1 MTKKEG
7 SFTKKMKYS
16 KAKKIVYSIVILAM
30 IIGFTLISVFGI
42 DENGSGSA
50 KDINLGLDLAGG
62 VSITYEIQEDNPSSQ
77 DIKDTIA
84 KLEKR
89 VEGKSTE
96 SQVYEAG
103 DKRITVEIPGVT
115 DANAILEELGTPGS
129 LEFLDSTGYTAWSKG
144 EEYTPLLTGS
154 DVKGAQ
160 AYTDTSSSS
169 STSFGVQLTFTDDGA
184 AKFEQATRDN
194 LNKIIYIVYDGQ
206 VISYPTVESVISGGT
221 ASITNMESFE
231 SADNLA
237 VFIRI
242 GSIPLT
248 LNEVSS
254 NVVAAQLGHNAIRTS
269 VIAAAIGL
277 IVLCIFMIVSYRIP
291 GVVATLA
298 LWIYT
303 ALVLVLVS
311 VYDITLTLPGL
322 AGIIL
327 GIGMAVDANVVIY
340 SRIREEIGA
349 GRSVESAIQAGYSKA
364 TSAIV
369 DGNITTLIAA
379 VVLYIFGTG
388 PIKGFAMTLALGIVV
403 SMFTALVI
411 TRVIMKLFYNFGIT
425 DVKWYGRTIHTKK
438 FDFLGIRKWCFIGSA
453 VVILAG
459 FIGMAGFKA
468 SGNRALN
475 YSLEFVGGT
484 TTTYT
489 FQQEYSQEQIE
500 NEIIPVIRQ
509 AAGITEVQQQKVKDS
524 TKVTF
529 KTTDLTL
536 DQREAA
542 EEAVK
547 AKFPIQDGT
556 IVESDT
562 IGSSVSATMKQ
573 SAFISVIIA
582 TICMLIYIFIRF
594 RDIKFALAA
603 VIALVHDCLVV
614 LAFYA
619 LARVQ
624 VGTTFI
630 ACILTIVGYSINS
643 TIVIFDR
650 IRESLKNANR
660 KTNIAELVNEA
671 IGNTFTR
678 TFNSSLT
685 TFIMLLSLFIFGV
698 TSVRE
703 FALPLMV
710 GVIAG
715 AYSSVCITSALWYV
729 LGGKK
734 IGAQAEEAAKEEK
747 KKKAAI
753 GEDGSQV

>member
-248 LNEVSS
+248 LNEVRK
-254 NVVAAQLGHNAIRTS
+254 AAKLAYDEQDKYRKK
-269 VIAAAIGL
+269 VIA
-277 IVLCIFMIVSYRIP
+277 
-291 GVVATLA
+291 
-298 LWIYT
+298 
-303 ALVLVLVS
+303 
-311 VYDITLTLPGL
+311 
-322 AGIIL
+322 
-327 GIGMAVDANVVIY
+327 
-340 SRIREEIGA
+340 
-349 GRSVESAIQAGYSKA
+349 
-364 TSAIV
+364 
-369 DGNITTLIAA
+369 
-379 VVLYIFGTG
+379 
-388 PIKGFAMTLALGIVV
+388 KG
-403 SMFTALVI
+403 
-411 TRVIMKLFYNFGIT
+411 
-425 DVKWYGRTIHTKK
+425 
-438 FDFLGIRKWCFIGSA
+438 
-453 VVILAG
+453 
-459 FIGMAGFKA
+459 
-468 SGNRALN
+468 
-475 YSLEFVGGT
+475 
-484 TTTYT
+484 
-489 FQQEYSQEQIE
+489 
-500 NEIIPVIRQ
+500 NEII
-509 AAGITEVQQQKVKDS
+509 EK
-524 TKVTF
+524 
-529 KTTDLTL
+529 
-536 DQREAA
+536 A
-542 EEAVK
+542 EKE
-547 AKFPIQDGT
+547 
-556 IVESDT
+556 
-562 IGSSVSATMKQ
+562 
-573 SAFISVIIA
+573 
-582 TICMLIYIFIRF
+582 
-594 RDIKFALAA
+594 
-603 VIALVHDCLVV
+603 
-614 LAFYA
+614 
-619 LARVQ
+619 
-624 VGTTFI
+624 
-630 ACILTIVGYSINS
+630 
-643 TIVIFDR
+643 
-650 IRESLKNANR
+650 
-660 KTNIAELVNEA
+660 
-671 IGNTFTR
+671 
-678 TFNSSLT
+678 
-685 TFIMLLSLFIFGV
+685 
-698 TSVRE
+698 
-703 FALPLMV
+703 
-710 GVIAG
+710 
-715 AYSSVCITSALWYV
+715 
-729 LGGKK
+729 GKK
-734 IGAQAEEAAKEEK
+734 IMVLAGRPYHVDPEINHGIPELINSYGIAVLTEDSISHLGKVDRPLIVMDQWMYHSRLYAAASYVKTKDNLDLIQLNSFGCGLDAVTTDAVNDILTKAGKIYTVLKIDEVNNLGAARIRVRSLLAALRVREKKHYHRKIESAAFERVEFTPEMRENYTILCPQMSPFHFGILEAAFNSCGYHLEVLPNDNKHAVDVGLK
-747 KKKAAI
+747 YVNN
-753 GEDGSQV
+753 DVTDSL